1 VLGDGGGAGVLDG
14 VADLRDQLL
23 LLGGRLRRTAR
34 RDGLVDDIPNVR
46 REFGLGSRARGVAAR
61 ARASGRGRTCFEV
74 GSSRSFKWMG
84 TLKASA
90 AIFCNRVW
98 APRVGRG
105 PSPTFVECRRGAGTR
120 GAADELK
127 LARRRAAR
135 CATTSRSVGH
145 VRTCAGVRVHQS
157 SVSQRGARGA
167 QDSARSPGAVDRCRR
182 IAQQPPRN
190 HPRAAPSH
198 RQVELPLPHHSQR
211 LRRRSSS
218 RQTPVF

>member
-74 GSSRSFKWMG
+74 GSSRSFRWMG

-90 AIFCNRVW
+90 IVPVFNVETAGPPSI
-98 APRVGRG
+98 APRKV
-105 PSPTFVECRRGAGTR
+105 V
-120 GAADELK
+120 L
-127 LARRRAAR
+127 
-135 CATTSRSVGH
+135 
-145 VRTCAGVRVHQS
+145 
-157 SVSQRGARGA
+157 
-167 QDSARSPGAVDRCRR
+167 
-182 IAQQPPRN
+182 IA
-190 HPRAAPSH
+190 
-198 RQVELPLPHHSQR
+198 
-211 LRRRSSS
+211 
-218 RQTPVF
+218 